1 MFLPI
6 CESFVGLPISYN
18 ATDRLLPTFA
28 DEWKFGSKILQ
39 HPKVIVGQTLNFL
52 SEIGYDNEIDIFFFI
67 VFTGGGQF
75 VLMRFVQNI
84 KSFLVIEVT
93 KLRQ

>member
-1 MFLPI
+1 MVLPI
-6 CESFVGLPISYN
+6 CESFVGFPISYN

-52 SEIGYDNEIDIFFFI
+52 SEIGYVNEICIFSLLSSKGVASLF
-67 VFTGGGQF
+67 
-75 VLMRFVQNI
+75 
-84 KSFLVIEVT
+84 E
-93 KLRQ
+93 